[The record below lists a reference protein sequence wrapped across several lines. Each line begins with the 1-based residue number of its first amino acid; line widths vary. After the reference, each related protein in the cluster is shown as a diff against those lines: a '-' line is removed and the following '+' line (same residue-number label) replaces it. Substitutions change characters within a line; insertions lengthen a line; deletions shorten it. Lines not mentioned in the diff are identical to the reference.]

1 MLTLHEAIVEV
12 LSNSAEAMTARVIA
26 AKVNCLGLYS
36 RLDGLPVPPNQI
48 SARVNKYPHLF
59 TRKNGLIG
67 LQHRSPANLAL
78 ARQRNQL
85 PNPLASAGFICEEG
99 DSRALAPIA
108 GLPFHDVGI
117 VGDLLATGLPRYDW
131 LDRCGVYALILPP
144 ECEVSFLD
152 STHSRK
158 AGNVLSPWEEDRLS
172 RKWVNGTRV
181 IYIGLAGDRSP
192 RSLRQRLRDLL
203 NHCAGKTSINGPHKG
218 GEILWQ
224 LAKYESLLLRAMP
237 TDGPPVPRDTERAL
251 LEAFVKLHGTLPF
264 ANRKG

>member
-1 MLTLHEAIVEV
+1 LHEAIVEV

-85 PNPLASAGFICEEG
+85 PNTLASAGFICEEG

-117 VGDLLATGLPRYDW
+117 VGDLLATGLRGLCADSSAGVRGFLLG
-131 LDRCGVYALILPP
+131 LDPFTQSWQCP
-144 ECEVSFLD
+144 
-152 STHSRK
+152 
-158 AGNVLSPWEEDRLS
+158 
-172 RKWVNGTRV
+172 
-181 IYIGLAGDRSP
+181 LAV
-192 RSLRQRLRDLL
+192 
-203 NHCAGKTSINGPHKG
+203 G
-218 GEILWQ
+218 G
-224 LAKYESLLLRAMP
+224 R
-237 TDGPPVPRDTERAL
+237 PVKQK
-251 LEAFVKLHGTLPF
+251 VG
-264 ANRKG
+264 